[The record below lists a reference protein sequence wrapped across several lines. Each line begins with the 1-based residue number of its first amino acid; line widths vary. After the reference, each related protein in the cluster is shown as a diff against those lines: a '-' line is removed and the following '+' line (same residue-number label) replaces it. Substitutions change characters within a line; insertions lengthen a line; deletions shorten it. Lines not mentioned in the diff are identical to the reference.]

1 MKRKLLL
8 LLSGALLLASCGGST
23 PSSSSVSSSEGEGAS
38 SSLSSQE
45 SSQQSTSSSSKES
58 ASSSQSSSKATSSQG
73 QDSIEASSEDLDGF
87 IEVAYAPEGEVLT
100 DWTDEMKAIFVKYLG
115 GVIPPFFWAEGLRV
129 SYDNL
134 GILQAFGAS
143 SDGIASSYASAL
155 SKAGY
160 MAQVVDETN
169 CQRVYGRG
177 LGDGFLISVDGLDQ
191 NGNFSVNYDIDY
203 ADAQWPYEDIA
214 MGLDDEMYGYTTTV
228 IPAYEYE
235 NPQYYFSQN
244 GFGEMDLL
252 CLGASESSVTEY
264 GKILEDNH
272 FQVQAMSGEYEG
284 AYTATSRDK
293 RVVLVYYYDGT
304 GLQILI
310 SFGEG
315 ESYTTWE
322 DCLYAINDFGK
333 TELRLSGDIADT
345 ILEIPTAELYEIDRS
360 VRGALEITAYKS
372 TSFTEKNKMD
382 YIMAM
387 VGTGAYD
394 WDVKGDDYWI
404 LAKDKSHAMRVFLED
419 YVSDTLAVT
428 AFVFTLYDY
437 RIYEGAIVYYGE
449 WPTAMVETI
458 RNSLKRGLAVPS
470 YVNENAVY
478 YAYSDRAAP
487 SIRIEIVDPG
497 EGALASYRDL
507 LTEKYS
513 YTLLESAE
521 TSFKAIDRDE
531 VAQISGEMVNGEFVI
546 TLGKYYKPDITGNR
560 AKFDF
565 TNKNQLTPGE
575 DLMNKVRV
583 WVNGNFSFKVEQGE
597 SSRSVGNTDYLAD
610 PLRLYRGQKVT
621 ISSADASLAKLE
633 FYVTA
638 VDGSSK
644 REIKNFDASCLSN
657 ITIENATF
665 ASYNAETGMVRFNVN
680 DNATEVSFTVT
691 TSISSSDAGF
701 GLNGLDVFFAA

>member
-23 PSSSSVSSSEGEGAS
+23 PSSSSAISSEGEGAS

-45 SSQQSTSSSSKES
+45 SSQQSTSSFSKES
-58 ASSSQSSSKATSSQG
+58 SSSSQSSSKATSSQG
-73 QDSIEASSEDLDGF
+73 QDSSEASSEDLDGF
-87 IEVAYAPEGEVLT
+87 IEVAYVPEGEVLT

-143 SDGIASSYASAL
+143 SDGITDAYASAL

-160 MAQVVDETN
+160 MAQVVDEAN

-191 NGNFSVNYDIDY
+191 NGNFSVNYDIDF
-203 ADAQWPYEDIA
+203 ADAEWPYEDIA
-214 MGLDDEMYGYTTTV
+214 MGLADEMYGYTTTV

-449 WPTAMVETI
+449 WPMAMVETI
-458 RNSLKRGLAVPS
+458 RNSLKRGLAVPA

-507 LTEKYS
+507 LTEEYS
-513 YTLLESAE
+513 YTLLDSTE

-546 TLGKYYKPDITGNR
+546 TLGKYYKPVITGNR

-575 DLMNKVRV
+575 DLTNKVRV
-583 WVNGNFSFKVEQGE
+583 WVNGGFSFKVEQGE

-621 ISSADASLAKLE
+621 ISSADASLTKLE